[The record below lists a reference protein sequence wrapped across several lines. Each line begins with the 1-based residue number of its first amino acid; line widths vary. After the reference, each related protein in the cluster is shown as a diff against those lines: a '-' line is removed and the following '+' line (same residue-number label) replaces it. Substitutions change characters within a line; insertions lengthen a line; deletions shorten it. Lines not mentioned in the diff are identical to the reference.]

1 MSHSR
6 EEKFRS
12 ALLEWAEENSRDFAW
27 RDTDRSLYEV
37 FVAEFFLTQTP
48 AENVASVYPKFLK
61 QFPDLQTI
69 DRVTK
74 EEIVAVIEPLG
85 FYNMRAEALKTI
97 AAERSE
103 LPETVDKLTELP
115 RVGHYVAN
123 ATLCFSRG
131 KPLPILDRNVKRVY
145 DRVFATEWPEAG
157 SEQISFAERILAEDD
172 PRTYNLALLDFAAA
186 ICHRVNFSIG
196 STRLRRLRA
205 RILLSPDRRG

>member
-6 EEKFRS
+6 EEQFRS
-12 ALLEWAEENSRDFAW
+12 ALLEWAEGNLRDFAW

-48 AENVASVYPKFLK
+48 AENVSGVYPKFLE

-69 DRVTK
+69 DRATK

-103 LPETVDKLTELP
+103 LPETVDELTELP

-131 KPLPILDRNVKRVY
+131 EPLPIFDRNVERVY
-145 DRVFATEWPEAG
+145 SRVFATEWPGAE
-157 SEQISFAERILAEDD
+157 SEQISFAEKLLAEDD

-186 ICHRVNFSIG
+186 ICRP
-196 STRLRRLRA
+196 
-205 RILLSPDRRG
+205 SPLCDQCFANDYCEYYESL

>member
-1 MSHSR
+1 MGHSR
-6 EEKFRS
+6 EEQFRS
-12 ALLEWAEENSRDFAW
+12 ALLEWAEGNLRDFAW

-48 AENVASVYPKFLK
+48 AENVAGVYPKFLE

-69 DRVTK
+69 NRATK

-85 FYNMRAEALKTI
+85 FYNMRAGALKTI

-103 LPETVDKLTELP
+103 LPEKVDELTELP

-131 KPLPILDRNVKRVY
+131 EPLPILDRNVERVY
-145 DRVFATEWPEAG
+145 SRVFATEWPEG
-157 SEQISFAERILAEDD
+157 ESEALSSSDSPQQEFGHLA
-172 PRTYNLALLDFAAA
+172 
-186 ICHRVNFSIG
+186 
-196 STRLRRLRA
+196 
-205 RILLSPDRRG
+205 PDSAVRGCSGV